1 MTGAIC
7 TVTLIY
13 FVYFGKYLQ
22 SLEMTNTW
30 SDRKNNQ
37 LIDNMGLVIL
47 IASRYLK
54 KARGLDI
61 DDLIQEGRIA
71 LYRAI
76 ETFDPSRKAKFST
89 YAYNVIQRSIINIV
103 VKHNRENWKN
113 VPEEL
118 VPIVPDTKEET
129 KLIML
134 DQIASLFKSAGL
146 TDREQKVIELRYW
159 QDLYFDEIGREI
171 GSSVTNTRYIFN
183 KALKKMQNE
192 LGLTSSCK
200 YVNVKGH
207 IRR

>member
-1 MTGAIC
+1 MMDAIC

-54 KARGLDI
+54 KARRLDI
-61 DDLIQEGRIA
+61 DDLVQEGRIA

-113 VPEEL
+113 VSEEL
-118 VPIVPDTKEET
+118 VPIVPDTKAET

-134 DQIASLFKSAGL
+134 DQINSLFKSAGL
-146 TDREQKVIELRYW
+146 TARERKVIELRYW
-159 QDLYFDEIGREI
+159 GDLHFDEIGKEI
-171 GSSVTNTRYIFN
+171 GSSVTNTRYIFY
-183 KALKKMQNE
+183 KAIKKMR
-192 LGLTSSCK
+192 S
-200 YVNVKGH
+200 
-207 IRR
+207 IA